1 MQNGPHVFKVDHTGF
16 CVFSKLFTQTFLI
29 GRGDVTFPHVTY
41 TKPSQNVEKLT
52 CVHGRFKFK
61 EQAPASLAAV
71 KLDLAL
77 VRRAGYFPAC
87 WQIFAAGQRGRAGRG
102 GRGQHNA

>member
-1 MQNGPHVFKVDHTGF
+1 MSLLPHDAAGF
-16 CVFSKLFTQTFLI
+16 RTSSGGRYFL
-29 GRGDVTFPHVTY
+29 R
-41 TKPSQNVEKLT
+41 SQKNKT
-52 CVHGRFKFK
+52 CFWGINSVLQ

>member
-1 MQNGPHVFKVDHTGF
+1 MSLLPHDAAGFRTSSGGRYFLRSQKNKTCFWGINGV
-16 CVFSKLFTQTFLI
+16 LQ
-29 GRGDVTFPHVTY
+29 
-41 TKPSQNVEKLT
+41 
-52 CVHGRFKFK
+52 
-61 EQAPASLAAV
+61 EQALASLAEV

-77 VRRAGYFPAC
+77 ARRAGYFPAC

>member
-1 MQNGPHVFKVDHTGF
+1 MSLLPHDAAGFRTSSGGRYFLRSQKNKTCFWGINGV
-16 CVFSKLFTQTFLI
+16 LQ
-29 GRGDVTFPHVTY
+29 
-41 TKPSQNVEKLT
+41 
-52 CVHGRFKFK
+52 

-77 VRRAGYFPAC
+77 ARRAGYFPAC
-87 WQIFAAGQRGRAGRG
+87 WKIFAAGQRGRAGRG

>member
-1 MQNGPHVFKVDHTGF
+1 MSLLPHDAAGFRTSSGGHYFLRSQKNKTCFWGINGV
-16 CVFSKLFTQTFLI
+16 LQ
-29 GRGDVTFPHVTY
+29 
-41 TKPSQNVEKLT
+41 
-52 CVHGRFKFK
+52 

>member
-1 MQNGPHVFKVDHTGF
+1 MSLLPHDAAGFRTSSGGHYFVRSQKNKTCFWGINGV
-16 CVFSKLFTQTFLI
+16 LQ
-29 GRGDVTFPHVTY
+29 
-41 TKPSQNVEKLT
+41 
-52 CVHGRFKFK
+52 

>member
-1 MQNGPHVFKVDHTGF
+1 MSLLPHDAAGFRTSSGGRYFLRSQKNKTCFWGINGV
-16 CVFSKLFTQTFLI
+16 LQ
-29 GRGDVTFPHVTY
+29 
-41 TKPSQNVEKLT
+41 
-52 CVHGRFKFK
+52 
-61 EQAPASLAAV
+61 EQAPASLAAVKLPV